1 MSIVK
6 GPDNSREEQ
15 LCRLMDRYEK
25 DLLRMC
31 CMYLRDMTMAEDAV
45 QETFLKAYNALSSF
59 RGDSS
64 EKTWLYRIAVNVC
77 NDMRRNA
84 WYRFIDKRID
94 LDRLQIPVEAQSE
107 ESLALMTE
115 IMRLPRKWMEVVL
128 LYYYEDIR
136 IPQIAEMLGV
146 SQTMVSRRLKKARE
160 LLKTKWRE

>member
-6 GPDNSREEQ
+6 GPDNSREVQ

-146 SQTMVSRRLKKARE
+146 SQTMVSRCLKKARE
-160 LLKTKWRE
+160 LLKTQWRE

>member
-1 MSIVK
+1 M
-6 GPDNSREEQ
+6 
-15 LCRLMDRYEK
+15 
-25 DLLRMC
+25 
-31 CMYLRDMTMAEDAV
+31 
-45 QETFLKAYNALSSF
+45 
-59 RGDSS
+59 
-64 EKTWLYRIAVNVC
+64 
-77 NDMRRNA
+77 
-84 WYRFIDKRID
+84 
-94 LDRLQIPVEAQSE
+94 DRLQIPVEAQSE

>member
-1 MSIVK
+1 
-6 GPDNSREEQ
+6 
-15 LCRLMDRYEK
+15 MDRYEK

-31 CMYLRDMTMAEDAV
+31 CMYLRDMNMAEDAV

-160 LLKTKWRE
+160 LLKTQWRE

>member
-6 GPDNSREEQ
+6 GLDNSREEQ

-84 WYRFIDKRID
+84 WYRFIDRRID

-160 LLKTKWRE
+160 LLKTQWRE